1 MITELSA
8 LFVVERNI
16 FSQKDVRNA
25 SIQRRTKVTDGGK
38 NDKKKISIQ
47 DICQIMR

>member
-16 FSQKDVRNA
+16 SLRRDARNV
-25 SIQRRTKVTDGGK
+25 SIQRRTRVTDGGK